1 MLKLFSLRSL
11 FAGAVLSNA
20 VHLSAADAY
29 APMPQAITSFGA
41 VTQNGW
47 LYVYGG
53 HAGKRHEYSSNE
65 VSGAF
70 VRLNLAD
77 GKTWETLPAA
87 TPAQSPVFV
96 ADDNFIYR
104 IGGMAARNPLGATND
119 VWSHDTAA
127 RFDLRRRE
135 WLPLP
140 KLPVARSSHDGW
152 IVDGKLYVIG
162 GWKLCGDEEKAG
174 WATNALVLDLRSPEA
189 QWQAIAQPFQRRGLC
204 VAALGKKLY
213 AIGGM
218 DSDASPTLDVSVLDT
233 ETGKWS
239 DGPALP
245 AGKLKGFGNSACVV
259 DGRLYVSGMS
269 GVVWRLNDQADG
281 WVEAGKLAAPRF
293 FHRLVPGADGQ
304 VLAIGGEGN
313 EGKLRNIEI
322 IAINKS
328 VAENK

>member
-1 MLKLFSLRSL
+1 MLKSFSLRPL
-11 FAGAVLSNA
+11 LAGAVLLNPF
-20 VHLSAADAY
+20 HLHAADTY

-41 VTQNGW
+41 VTQGGW
-47 LYVYGG
+47 LYVFGG
-53 HAGKRHEYSSNE
+53 HEGKRHEYSSNE

-70 VRLNLAD
+70 VCLNLAE
-77 GKTWETLPAA
+77 GKTWETLPSA

-104 IGGMAARNPLGATND
+104 IGGMAARNPKGQPND

-127 RFDLRRRE
+127 RYDLRIRE

-162 GWKLCGDEEKAG
+162 GWKLCGDEEKAV
-174 WATNALVLDLRSPEA
+174 WATNALVLDLRSLNA
-189 QWQAIAQPFQRRGLC
+189 QWQSIPQPFERRGLC

-239 DGPALP
+239 DGPPLP

-259 DGRLYVSGMS
+259 DGKLYVSGMS

-293 FHRLVPGADGQ
+293 FHRLVPGVDGQ
-304 VLAIGGEGN
+304 ILALGGES
-313 EGKLRNIEI
+313 EAGKLRNIEI
-322 IAINKS
+322 ISVNKS
-328 VAENK
+328 IVENK